1 MPERPEGCCAQKVP
15 VPFLPRKRGLLLMK
29 WFGGVLL
36 ILVLALIL
44 QAGLLA
50 YAMYV
55 LLGLMVVS
63 RFLARARPWLARKLK
78 ERSLMFPVSE
88 TIAAFNVAPRCALAE
103 VPRITAASAA
113 ISNSGRTFLILTCV
127 PPTP

>member
-15 VPFLPRKRGLLLMK
+15 VPFLPRRRGLLLMK

-63 RFLARARPWLARKLK
+63 RFLARERTGPIVFTGMFRAALISSYVRPSR
-78 ERSLMFPVSE
+78 
-88 TIAAFNVAPRCALAE
+88 
-103 VPRITAASAA
+103 
-113 ISNSGRTFLILTCV
+113 
-127 PPTP
+127 